1 MKIKLFCIKNFR
13 QDVFDPV
20 RGLEPEALRNDG
32 PRLGV
37 FAAETELAHR
47 QVLGEPHLDAAVR
60 YGALAF
66 VRMKGVRT
74 ESSFLVRREKWR

>member
-1 MKIKLFCIKNFR
+1 MRIKLFCIKNFR
-13 QDVFDPV
+13 QDVLDPV
-20 RGLEPEALRNDG
+20 RGLEPEALRDDG
-32 PRLGV
+32 SGLGV

-47 QVLGEPHLDAAVR
+47 QVLGEPHADAAVR
-60 YGALAF
+60 YGDVTF